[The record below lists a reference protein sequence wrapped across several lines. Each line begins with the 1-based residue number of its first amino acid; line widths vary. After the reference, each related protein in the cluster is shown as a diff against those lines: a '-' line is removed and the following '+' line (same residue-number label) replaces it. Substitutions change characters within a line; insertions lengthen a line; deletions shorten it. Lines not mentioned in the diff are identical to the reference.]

1 MVTVTVDVDVDQV
14 LEELSDDE
22 LLEAIK
28 DRGLF
33 LTDSAPKGLF
43 TARDLTDMKD
53 AAEAGRAYDL
63 LAIVQAAFC
72 PSRPFDTIAATY
84 AALPRDPASGRPV
97 IQ

>member
-1 MVTVTVDVDVDQV
+1 MVSVTVEVDADEILD
-14 LEELSDDE
+14 ELSDSE
-22 LLEAIK
+22 LLEVIK

-33 LTDSAPKGLF
+33 LTDNAPKGLF
-43 TARDLTDMKD
+43 TARDMTDMKD

-72 PSRPFDTIAATY
+72 PSRPLDTIAATY